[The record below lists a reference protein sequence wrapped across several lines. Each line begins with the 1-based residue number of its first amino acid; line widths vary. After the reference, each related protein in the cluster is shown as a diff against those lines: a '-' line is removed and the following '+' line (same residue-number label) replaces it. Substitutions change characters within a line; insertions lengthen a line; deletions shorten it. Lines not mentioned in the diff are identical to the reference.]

1 SWTVARASC
10 SRCRAARS
18 PPCSAC
24 MKVRSAGRPRTNTP
38 RHRAACWRWRISSA
52 GAWRSG
58 RRTPAMPPPRA
69 APGSGVFSGA
79 RRRAGRSATGSWP
92 SCCAPTAWPSRGA
105 RWPSTARR
113 CGFPLRSNVG
123 GRKPCRLAPPNQDKI
138 GSQTGVR
145 PLLDSSDGHFYGLP
159 PFARSSGG
167 AARKSGFRHMNLIV
181 KGQQI
186 DVGDALRTH
195 VHDSLDGV
203 FDKYFGDAIDVTVI
217 FSRDAHLFRAA
228 VAAHVGRGIMA
239 QSEATAD
246 QAYVAFD
253 IASDRL
259 AKRLRR
265 HKRWLRD
272 HHKLPFE
279 TRSAGHYVL

>member
-1 SWTVARASC
+1 
-10 SRCRAARS
+10 
-18 PPCSAC
+18 
-24 MKVRSAGRPRTNTP
+24 
-38 RHRAACWRWRISSA
+38 
-52 GAWRSG
+52 
-58 RRTPAMPPPRA
+58 
-69 APGSGVFSGA
+69 
-79 RRRAGRSATGSWP
+79 
-92 SCCAPTAWPSRGA
+92 
-105 RWPSTARR
+105 
-113 CGFPLRSNVG
+113 
-123 GRKPCRLAPPNQDKI
+123 
-138 GSQTGVR
+138 
-145 PLLDSSDGHFYGLP
+145 
-159 PFARSSGG
+159 
-167 AARKSGFRHMNLIV
+167 MNLIV

-279 TRSAGHYVL
+279 TRSAGHYVLAAEEPGGEESDETIEAPNGQPTVIAEMKTEIPTLTVSEAVRRLDLTDCSALMFVNRAHGGLNMVYRRNDGNVGWVDPQGNSGA

>member
-1 SWTVARASC
+1 MVCRL
-10 SRCRAARS
+10 SRDQAA
-18 PPCSAC
+18 A
-24 MKVRSAGRPRTNTP
+24 KA
-38 RHRAACWRWRISSA
+38 
-52 GAWRSG
+52 
-58 RRTPAMPPPRA
+58 
-69 APGSGVFSGA
+69 
-79 RRRAGRSATGSWP
+79 
-92 SCCAPTAWPSRGA
+92 
-105 RWPSTARR
+105 
-113 CGFPLRSNVG
+113 
-123 GRKPCRLAPPNQDKI
+123 RKP
-138 GSQTGVR
+138 
-145 PLLDSSDGHFYGLP
+145 
-159 PFARSSGG
+159 
-167 AARKSGFRHMNLIV
+167 GFRQMNLIV

-253 IASDRL
+253 IANDRL

-279 TRSAGHYVL
+279 TRSAGHYVLAAEQESGADESDETIETPNGEAPNGQPTVIAEMKTEIPTLTVSEAVRRLDLADCGALMFVNRAHGGLNMVYRRSDGNVGWVDPKGNDGA